1 MLNDPKIQEHC
12 RDVIQ
17 SCLNVVDKQ
26 GDTYVAI
33 HKESDA
39 ECVVLVSLQRTRPL
53 LGIIIADKI
62 MISSE
67 NAPHLFRAANSLN
80 SGSIA
85 GWHCLQTTEQDQ
97 IYMYRQSV
105 LMSMLLDADTLLELI
120 QDSIGEYLRGRA
132 YLISQGG
139 GPNPCA

>member
-1 MLNDPKIQEHC
+1 
-12 RDVIQ
+12 
-17 SCLNVVDKQ
+17 
-26 GDTYVAI
+26 
-33 HKESDA
+33 
-39 ECVVLVSLQRTRPL
+39 
-53 LGIIIADKI
+53 

-105 LMSMLLDADTLLELI
+105 LMSMLLDTDTLLELI

>member
-1 MLNDPKIQEHC
+1 MLNDPRIQEHC

-33 HKESDA
+33 HKEENA
-39 ECVVLVSLQRTRPL
+39 ECVVLVSMQRTRPL
-53 LGIIIADKI
+53 LIIVVADTI
-62 MISSE
+62 MISSD
-67 NAPHLFRAANSLN
+67 NTPQLFRAANSLN
-80 SGSIA
+80 SDSIA

-105 LMSMLLDADTLLELI
+105 LMSMLLDEDTLLEMI
-120 QDSIGEYLRGRA
+120 RDSIWEYLRGKA
-132 YLISQGG
+132 YLMSQGG
-139 GPNPCA
+139 GPDPCA